1 MKKTIDKRKQT
12 RKKQKIAIKTK
23 IQLIKSMIRQFVYTV
38 YKYLSVYVYDAY
50 YICKGILHTYIDE
63 HQHTS
68 TQRQT
73 HIHRCVYVNI
83 EVFYSN
89 RETNEL
95 TMHE

>member
-50 YICKGILHTYIDE
+50 YICKGILHTYV
-63 HQHTS
+63 
-68 TQRQT
+68 
-73 HIHRCVYVNI
+73 HR
-83 EVFYSN
+83 
-89 RETNEL
+89 
-95 TMHE
+95 